1 MHYIGW
7 QSNNLDIGGEALIKA
22 GLDPYEKTGEP
33 FSGGESPVGIAKS
46 SRAIQFLMML
56 QRLALY
62 D

>member
-46 SRAIQFLMML
+46 RRAIQFLIML
-56 QRLALY
+56 QRLGLY